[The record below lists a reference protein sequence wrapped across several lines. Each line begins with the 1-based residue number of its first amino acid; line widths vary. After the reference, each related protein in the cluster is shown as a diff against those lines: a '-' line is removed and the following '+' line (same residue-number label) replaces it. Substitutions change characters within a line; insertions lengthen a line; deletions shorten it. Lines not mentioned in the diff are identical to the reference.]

1 MKITEL
7 QKWRGLILL
16 FLVTGLSFAGVLINY
31 SLNLEVGIKGVPCYD
46 GIGNEFKDQV
56 CEKTITEQDKSRG
69 IILGLTVGG
78 VVILTSF
85 LLNKKLNKEV
95 KK

>member
-1 MKITEL
+1 MMNKIT
-7 QKWRGLILL
+7 LI
-16 FLVTGLSFAGVLINY
+16 FLVLGLLLAGIIINY

-46 GIGNEFKDQV
+46 GFGNEFKDQV
-56 CEKTITEQDKSRG
+56 CEETITEQTKSKG

>member
-1 MKITEL
+1 M
-7 QKWRGLILL
+7 ILL
-16 FLVTGLSFAGVLINY
+16 FLVIGLSLTGLMINY

-46 GIGNEFKDQV
+46 GLGNEFKDQV
-56 CEKTITEQDKSRG
+56 CERTITEKTKSFYIYSSLVMG
-69 IILGLTVGG
+69 VLIIL
-78 VVILTSF
+78 ISF

>member
-1 MKITEL
+1 MNKIT
-7 QKWRGLILL
+7 LI
-16 FLVTGLSFAGVLINY
+16 FLVLGLLLAGIIINY

-46 GIGNEFKDQV
+46 GFGNEFKDQV
-56 CEKTITEQDKSRG
+56 CEETITEQTKSKG